1 MLAGESLP
9 YAEEVEGLLEG
20 EGGAALAA
28 TAHDAGIEL
37 DLAHVLAVERA
48 ASRSSGPR

>member
-37 DLAHVLAVERA
+37 DLAHALAVERA
-48 ASRSSGPR
+48 AEPLEWPR